1 MKKKKCFRRFYK
13 IVWQHNSVD
22 FYFSL
27 SLLLSSFAFLAP
39 LFSSLL
45 GRFFGSTMFFGLFF
59 QASLTESC
67 SFWNSF
73 KDIFWSWCLHGAFT
87 HKTCIQ
93 RTIIIWILLNNLF
106 SQRELNKQAY
116 SWFSHYVTKTQTKK
130 LSHLKTFIQT
140 NFRFKRVLDAWI
152 SRLLCDAA
160 FSQECSYVG

>member
-1 MKKKKCFRRFYK
+1 MFSPFL
-13 IVWQHNSVD
+13 QNSVTTQQCW
-22 FYFSL
+22 
-27 SLLLSSFAFLAP
+27 LLLFAFSPP
-39 LFSSLL
+39 LFFSFSCLSFL
-45 GRFFGSTMFFGLFF
+45 FFAGPIFRVDDVFWPFF

-67 SFWNSF
+67 SFLNSF
-73 KDIFWSWCLHGAFT
+73 KDIFWSWYLHGAFT

-106 SQRELNKQAY
+106 SQRELNKQAC

-152 SRLLCDAA
+152 SMLLCDAA

>member
-1 MKKKKCFRRFYK
+1 MFSPFL
-13 IVWQHNSVD
+13 QNSVTTQQCW
-22 FYFSL
+22 
-27 SLLLSSFAFLAP
+27 LLLFAFSPP
-39 LFSSLL
+39 LFF
-45 GRFFGSTMFFGLFF
+45 RFSCPSFLYFAGPIFRVDDVFWPFF
-59 QASLTESC
+59 S
-67 SFWNSF
+67 
-73 KDIFWSWCLHGAFT
+73 GAFT

-152 SRLLCDAA
+152 SRLLCDSA